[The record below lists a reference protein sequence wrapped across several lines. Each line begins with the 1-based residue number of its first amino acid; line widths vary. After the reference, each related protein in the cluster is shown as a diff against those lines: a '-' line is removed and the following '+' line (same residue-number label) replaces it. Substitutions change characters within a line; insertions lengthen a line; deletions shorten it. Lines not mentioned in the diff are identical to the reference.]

1 MASKKLSQSEWLPG
15 TFTPSLT
22 GTEKFKTD
30 GDWLLEVID
39 AVWKSPD
46 NDKFQLDDWQRWLI
60 RHVLERY
67 PDNYKVKK
75 LRGQLRYRQVVI
87 SMGRQNGKSVL
98 GAVFGLYGL
107 LLHGKGP
114 EVVSVASSVQQAEIV
129 YKRVKHVIDNHPA
142 LAKRF
147 KSTGTRGIRSKVDGV
162 PASYVVKAGAEDS
175 LQGVT
180 ISLCLYDEIHITKP
194 ETWDAVVFGTSSPH
208 PKGRMV
214 LGITTAGD
222 DNSALLKRLY
232 KVGRKAAAGEED
244 ADERFGFFCW
254 EAPEHLEVTDPIA
267 LKAANPAIACGR
279 FDIDAEIN
287 NIRNMPEN
295 TARRY
300 RLNQFVAS
308 EVAWVPGS
316 MWSRLGGEGIPSH
329 LRKNLVFAVD
339 RSENWGFATITAA
352 VKHEKKVYTEVV
364 ASIVN
369 PDIDTLENA
378 CVELKK
384 KFSVQSFVMDASVLK
399 DLSTRLKDRG
409 IPCEYLSSVQMQ
421 NVAATAF
428 ALISS
433 QAVIHKSDP
442 VVLAQFP
449 KTVLHNSS
457 DGGSKV
463 SRKKSSGAVDSVIST
478 VEAIWAAETMVQK
491 ESGLYFFPQAS

>member
-1 MASKKLSQSEWLPG
+1 MLPEWIPG
-15 TFTPSLT
+15 TYTQPLT
-22 GTEKFKTD
+22 DDFFSD
-30 GDWLLEVID
+30 GDPLLEVID
-39 AVWKSPD
+39 LAWSSPD
-46 NDKFQLDDWQRWLI
+46 NEEFALDEWQRWLV
-60 RHVLERY
+60 RAVLERY
-67 PDNYKVKK
+67 PDDWPVEK
-75 LRGQLRYRQVVI
+75 LRGQLRYQQVCI

-129 YKRVKHVIDNHPA
+129 YKRVKHVLDNNPA

-147 KSTGTRGIRSKVDGV
+147 KSTGTRGIRSKIEGV

-222 DNSALLKRLY
+222 DNSKLLKRLY
-232 KVGRKAAAGEED
+232 EIGRKAAAQDED

-254 EAPEHLEVTDPIA
+254 EAPEHLEVTDPVA

-279 FDIDAEIN
+279 FDIDSEIN
-287 NIRNMPEN
+287 KIRHMPEN

-316 MWSRLGGEGIPSH
+316 MWSRLGGEGIPAH
-329 LRKNLVFAVD
+329 LRKNLIFAID
-339 RSENWGFATITAA
+339 RSENWGYATVTAA
-352 VKHEKKVYTEVV
+352 VKHENKVYTEVV
-364 ASIVN
+364 ASLVN
-369 PDIDTLENA
+369 PNIDQLENI
-378 CVELKK
+378 CVQLKK
-384 KFSVQSFVMDASVLK
+384 KFSVQHFVMDASVLR
-399 DLSTRLKDRG
+399 DLAQRLKDKG
-409 IPCEYLSSVQMQ
+409 YPCEYLSSVQMQ

-428 ALISS
+428 ALISMGS
-433 QAVIHKSDP
+433 VVHKSDP
-442 VVLAQFP
+442 IVLSQFP

-463 SRKKSSGAVDSVIST
+463 SRRKSAGDIDSVIAT
-478 VEAIWAAETMVQK
+478 VEAIWAAETMIQK
-491 ESGLYFFPQAS
+491 ESGLYFFPKAS